1 MVDHIYGRINVLK
14 NVERPSLFVNE
25 LELYVKHLATYFNNN
40 VADLDNK
47 KKKYINKFNAQLLEG
62 IAYYRG
68 LQEQVQQA
76 FGESKANFLEQLN
89 RYELQLKPLVVE

>member
-1 MVDHIYGRINVLK
+1 M
-14 NVERPSLFVNE
+14 ERPSLFVNE
-25 LELYVKHLATYFNNN
+25 LELYVKHLAAYINNN

-47 KKKYINKFNAQLLEG
+47 KKKYINKFNAQLLDG
-62 IAYYRG
+62 IRYYRG
-68 LQEQVQQA
+68 LQEQLQQA